1 MKKRQARELS
11 RNQPIVRLD
20 VILQL
25 DWPIEQCLLHVGVF
39 SGGKT
44 KSPCFHLLIH
54 WLIKQITNTIFQ
66 GRKSLYCFAF
76 KPIAFLPF
84 SLLSPA
90 SLLKLPNISNF
101 PYTFFVF
108 FFLFHLQFGFTS
120 QLFLVAVLSMALS
133 LCFMNLQ
140 LRQLIPSLREF
151 LWL

>member
-1 MKKRQARELS
+1 MKKLHARELS
-11 RNQPIVRLD
+11 RNQPILRLD
-20 VILQL
+20 VILQH
-25 DWPIEQCLLHVGVF
+25 DWPIEQCLLHIRVF

-54 WLIKQITNTIFQ
+54 WLIKQITNTYGNHFS
-66 GRKSLYCFAF
+66 RAK
-76 KPIAFLPF
+76 IALLNLLLFLPVSF
-84 SLLSPA
+84 LSPS